1 MKKKA
6 ATRVGAAARDG
17 DAAITPI
24 RGYAQRKLA
33 EMHGTK
39 PNSEFDDV
47 AAGFDAGIKAMQR
60 EASASRPDIKQ
71 PAPGPRGKAP
81 KSAAEERH
89 KSVLREA
96 FGDTGIALSRMR
108 SLGRLRT
115 RKVDAAIEAY
125 GELLATLRLRGD
137 VLWFRAN
144 PIKLRLADET
154 YYGPNFAVMVASG
167 HLEMHHVMDAA
178 KNEPLTTVKIAA
190 EQFPFRFVVVHRDDS
205 CGWKFEEC

>member
-1 MKKKA
+1 MKKKSPSHTKA
-6 ATRVGAAARDG
+6 AERENVAA
-17 DAAITPI
+17 PI

-39 PNSEFDDV
+39 PNIEFDEI
-47 AAGFDAGIKAMQR
+47 ASGFDAGIQAMKQ
-60 EASASRPDIKQ
+60 EEIVSRHEL
-71 PAPGPRGKAP
+71 GTVSKAP
-81 KSAAEERH
+81 QKRFRAELADKVQTGAQFLELPRKAAE
-89 KSVLREA
+89 VGTA
-96 FGDTGIALSRMR
+96 PMR
-108 SLGRLRT
+108 SLGRVRT

-167 HLEMHHVMDAA
+167 HLEMHHVVDAA
-178 KNEPLTTVKIAA
+178 KNESLTTVKIAA
-190 EQFPFRFVVVHRDDS
+190 EQFPFRFVAVHRDDS
-205 CGWKFEEC
+205 CEWKFQEC

>member
-1 MKKKA
+1 MKTKKS
-6 ATRVGAAARDG
+6 TRGASPTRESVTA
-17 DAAITPI
+17 PI

-39 PNSEFDDV
+39 PNSEFDDI
-47 AAGFDAGIKAMQR
+47 AAGFDAGIEAMKQEER
-60 EASASRPDIKQ
+60 ASRHEL
-71 PAPGPRGKAP
+71 GTVSKAP
-81 KSAAEERH
+81 QKQFRADLAEKVKTGAQFLKSAPNAA
-89 KSVLREA
+89 KAGATV
-96 FGDTGIALSRMR
+96 MR
-108 SLGRLRT
+108 SLGRVRA

-190 EQFPFRFVVVHRDDS
+190 EQFPFRFVAVHRDDS

>member
-6 ATRVGAAARDG
+6 TARAGGAVRESAT
-17 DAAITPI
+17 TPI

-39 PNSEFDDV
+39 PNSEFDDI
-47 AAGFDAGIKAMQR
+47 AAGFDAGIEAM
-60 EASASRPDIKQ
+60 KQ
-71 PAPGPRGKAP
+71 
-81 KSAAEERH
+81 EEC
-89 KSVLREA
+89 
-96 FGDTGIALSRMR
+96 LSRHERGTVSKVPQKRFRADLAEKVKTGAKFLESAPEPAKAGATVMR
-108 SLGRLRT
+108 SLGHVRT

-190 EQFPFRFVVVHRDDS
+190 EQFPFRFVAVHRDDS